1 MSAGLSM
8 ASVNKIKELAES
20 RDYSV
25 AVDILD
31 AQDLEK
37 SLNPQFVRIC
47 GEVYE
52 NVGRYADAR
61 KQYVR
66 AHIMADGNSKVI
78 QSLVVLYLKR
88 GFKELAQ
95 KYYEQFI
102 FIEKN
107 SPRKLSDME
116 YIMKKANKEI
126 TDEMYETLYP
136 YYRDNMDEEWSYEL
150 ILLSIMMGKLDGLD
164 ILVSDYLA
172 TFKNSKRIE
181 YIEEAFMDREKAK
194 KYFDIFS
201 DEEVADDSSEEDE
214 VRALEAEQLEKDYY
228 IRNPKEP
235 EILLMVD
242 DLQDE
247 LTDKQKRKAQRKN
260 RKELLK
266 SMRKEAQENSEEAEG
281 EEGAQTAED
290 TETAEGAEAEEVAP
304 VGESVKRSLKDFIKR
319 KFRRENPEKDEE
331 ESEEKAESDEKKDEA
346 KADSEEKKAEDK
358 KPDEKPETD
367 VKKEETKAEEK
378 KPEDKSESEAKPEVI
393 VTADETIVETEKTVE
408 TEKPEAEKAEETK
421 VEAADSDDDKIEVE
435 VVKADEPEVEKAEG
449 SEEDDM
455 RELKPDTSIDDLITY
470 DFDDG
475 FAPESETIA
484 ELDDSSFDFSNPF
497 DSISAYKKD
506 EEEKRSSEAETFG
519 KTLDDLRIELEI
531 NNIDESTSDHEP
543 AVEES
548 VEETIIDVPVE
559 ETVETVEEPVET
571 VFEETVEEVAEV
583 VAETPVETIVEET
596 VEAVVEPAETVF
608 EETVEEVAE
617 PAAETSVET
626 IVEETV
632 EAVEEP
638 AGTVFEETV
647 EKVQETVADTPVEET
662 VETVEESADTK
673 TDDYPK
679 FTSSLFPDLNKEK
692 KEVKNEFDDVVKSE
706 SDKLEERL
714 RKEAELQKQAE
725 ELLASLGIKL

>member
-88 GFKELAQ
+88 GFKKLAQ
-95 KYYEQFI
+95 KYYEQYI

-201 DEEVADDSSEEDE
+201 DEEVADDSPEEDE

-331 ESEEKAESDEKKDEA
+331 ESEEKAETDEKKDEA
-346 KADSEEKKAEDK
+346 KVESDDKKVEAKTETDEKKAEDKSEDKSEDK

-408 TEKPEAEKAEETK
+408 TEKPEAEKAEKTK
-421 VEAADSDDDKIEVE
+421 VEAAGSDDDKIEVE
-435 VVKADEPEVEKAEG
+435 VVKADEPEAEKAEG

-543 AVEES
+543 AAEES
-548 VEETIIDVPVE
+548 VEEIVYDVPVE

-571 VFEETVEEVAEV
+571 VFEETVEEVVEAA
-583 VAETPVETIVEET
+583 AETPVETIVEET
-596 VEAVVEPAETVF
+596 VEAVEEPAETVF
-608 EETVEEVAE
+608 EETVEK
-617 PAAETSVET
+617 
-626 IVEETV
+626 VEETV
-632 EAVEEP
+632 
-638 AGTVFEETV
+638 T
-647 EKVQETVADTPVEET
+647 DTPVEET

>member
-455 RELKPDTSIDDLITY
+455 R
-470 DFDDG
+470 
-475 FAPESETIA
+475 
-484 ELDDSSFDFSNPF
+484 
-497 DSISAYKKD
+497 
-506 EEEKRSSEAETFG
+506 
-519 KTLDDLRIELEI
+519 
-531 NNIDESTSDHEP
+531 
-543 AVEES
+543 
-548 VEETIIDVPVE
+548 
-559 ETVETVEEPVET
+559 
-571 VFEETVEEVAEV
+571 
-583 VAETPVETIVEET
+583 
-596 VEAVVEPAETVF
+596 
-608 EETVEEVAE
+608 
-617 PAAETSVET
+617 
-626 IVEETV
+626 
-632 EAVEEP
+632 
-638 AGTVFEETV
+638 
-647 EKVQETVADTPVEET
+647 
-662 VETVEESADTK
+662 
-673 TDDYPK
+673 
-679 FTSSLFPDLNKEK
+679 
-692 KEVKNEFDDVVKSE
+692 
-706 SDKLEERL
+706 
-714 RKEAELQKQAE
+714 
-725 ELLASLGIKL
+725 

>member
-37 SLNPQFVRIC
+37 SLNPQFVRTC

-78 QSLVVLYLKR
+78 QSLIILYLKR

-95 KYYEQFI
+95 KYYEQYI

-107 SPRKLSDME
+107 SPRKLQDME
-116 YIMKKANKEI
+116 YIMKKAKKDI
-126 TDEMYETLYP
+126 SDEMYDILYP
-136 YYRDNMDEEWSYEL
+136 HYRDNMDEEWSYEL
-150 ILLSIMMGKLDGLD
+150 ILLSIVLGKLDGLD

-181 YIEEAFMDREKAK
+181 FIEEAFMDKEKARE
-194 KYFDIFS
+194 YFDIFS
-201 DEEVADDSSEEDE
+201 EDVVIDDAPEEEEV
-214 VRALEAEQLEKDYY
+214 RNLEAEQLEKDYF

-247 LTDKQKRKAQRKN
+247 LTDKQKRKAQKKN

-266 SMRKEAQENSEEAEG
+266 SMRKNSEQSGEGSEDGETSEEAE
-281 EEGAQTAED
+281 AS
-290 TETAEGAEAEEVAP
+290 EGAEAVEADALEEDVP
-304 VGESVKRSLKDFIKR
+304 VGESIKHSLKDFIKR
-319 KFRRENPEKDEE
+319 KFRRENPKKDEE
-331 ESEEKAESDEKKDEA
+331 DSEETDSHEKTDSEDKKEPEDKKDSEDKTGKDEAEKKTEAENKSESEDKKDSEVKNESEAKTEERTESEEKKSEEVKPEEVP
-346 KADSEEKKAEDK
+346 EEKKEEAAEK
-358 KPDEKPETD
+358 
-367 VKKEETKAEEK
+367 
-378 KPEDKSESEAKPEVI
+378 
-393 VTADETIVETEKTVE
+393 
-408 TEKPEAEKAEETK
+408 EAESVSDT
-421 VEAADSDDDKIEVE
+421 SDDNEIIIEE
-435 VVKADEPEVEKAEG
+435 VKADEPEAAEAAEG

-506 EEEKRSSEAETFG
+506 EEEKKNSEMETFG

-531 NNIDESTSDHEP
+531 NNVDESTSDHEP
-543 AVEES
+543 ETVIVDEEIIDTLEEAVDTTAEETA
-548 VEETIIDVPVE
+548 EETIETEDEVFEEAVEDVVEEAVETVE
-559 ETVETVEEPVET
+559 ETVEDKAETASEVSEETIGSFVEEKTVEEITET
-571 VFEETVEEVAEV
+571 
-583 VAETPVETIVEET
+583 
-596 VEAVVEPAETVF
+596 
-608 EETVEEVAE
+608 
-617 PAAETSVET
+617 AA
-626 IVEETV
+626 
-632 EAVEEP
+632 
-638 AGTVFEETV
+638 
-647 EKVQETVADTPVEET
+647 
-662 VETVEESADTK
+662 
-673 TDDYPK
+673 DDYPK
-679 FTSSLFPDLNKEK
+679 FSSSLFPEKEV
-692 KEVKNEFDDVVKSE
+692 KEVKNDFDDVVKSE
-706 SDKLEERL
+706 SNKLEEQL
-714 RKEAELQKQAE
+714 KKEEELQRQAE
-725 ELLASLGIKL
+725 ELLKSLGINL

>member
-1 MSAGLSM
+1 M

-37 SLNPQFVRIC
+37 SLNPQFVRTC

-78 QSLVVLYLKR
+78 QSLIILYLKR

-95 KYYEQFI
+95 KYYEQYI

-107 SPRKLSDME
+107 SPRKLQDME
-116 YIMKKANKEI
+116 YIMKKAKKDI
-126 TDEMYETLYP
+126 SDEMYDILYP
-136 YYRDNMDEEWSYEL
+136 HYRDNMDEEWSYEL
-150 ILLSIMMGKLDGLD
+150 ILLSIVLGKLDGLD

-181 YIEEAFMDREKAK
+181 FIEEAFMDREKARE
-194 KYFDIFS
+194 YFDIFS
-201 DEEVADDSSEEDE
+201 EDVVIDDAPEEEEV
-214 VRALEAEQLEKDYY
+214 RNLEAEQLEKDYF

-247 LTDKQKRKAQRKN
+247 LTDKQKRKAQKKN

-266 SMRKEAQENSEEAEG
+266 SMRKNSEQSGEGSEDGETSEEAE
-281 EEGAQTAED
+281 AS
-290 TETAEGAEAEEVAP
+290 EGAEAAEADALEEDVP
-304 VGESVKRSLKDFIKR
+304 VGESIKHSLKDFIKR
-319 KFRRENPEKDEE
+319 KFRRENPKKDAEDSEETDSDEKNSEDKKDSEDKTGKDEAE
-331 ESEEKAESDEKKDEA
+331 KKTEAENKSESEDKKDSEVKNESETKTEERSESEEKKSEEVKPEEA
-346 KADSEEKKAEDK
+346 PEEKKEEAAEK
-358 KPDEKPETD
+358 
-367 VKKEETKAEEK
+367 
-378 KPEDKSESEAKPEVI
+378 
-393 VTADETIVETEKTVE
+393 
-408 TEKPEAEKAEETK
+408 EAESVSDT
-421 VEAADSDDDKIEVE
+421 SDDNEIIIEE
-435 VVKADEPEVEKAEG
+435 VKADEPDAAEAAEG

-506 EEEKRSSEAETFG
+506 EEEKKNSEMETFG

-531 NNIDESTSDHEP
+531 NNVDESTSDHEP
-543 AVEES
+543 ETVIVDEE
-548 VEETIIDVPVE
+548 IIDTEIVDEPIAETVE
-559 ETVETVEEPVET
+559 ETVETVEETVYGAEEAIEET
-571 VFEETVEEVAEV
+571 LEEAVDTTAEETVEETIETVDEV
-583 VAETPVETIVEET
+583 VE
-596 VEAVVEPAETVF
+596 
-608 EETVEEVAE
+608 
-617 PAAETSVET
+617 
-626 IVEETV
+626 
-632 EAVEEP
+632 EAVED
-638 AGTVFEETV
+638 V
-647 EKVQETVADTPVEET
+647 VEET
-662 VETVEESADTK
+662 VETVEETVEDKAEAASEVSEETIELIGSFVEEK
-673 TDDYPK
+673 TVEKITETAADDYPK
-679 FTSSLFPDLNKEK
+679 FSSSLFPEKEV
-692 KEVKNEFDDVVKSE
+692 KEVKNDFDDKVKSE
-706 SDKLEERL
+706 SNKLEEQL
-714 RKEAELQKQAE
+714 KKEEELQREAE
-725 ELLASLGIKL
+725 ELLKSLGINL